1 MATEKLYSGDGSD
14 TTFDITFPYLT
25 HADIKVSLK
34 ELKSDA
40 TEPYDA
46 NDYHYKDKSDPGD
59 YSISGNTITFTTA
72 PANGTGLLENNIK
85 ITRATVITSPE
96 HEYSAGSSITATKL
110 NENQK
115 QALYAIEE
123 AGEITATPGGI
134 STGDKG
140 PIFVSS
146 DSSWSMQA
154 NSIANTHLQDNS
166 VGINEIAPNS
176 VGGDELVD
184 TVIIPDNNKIQWG
197 DGSEGTGDLEI
208 QHNGTDSKIH
218 NIGNGNLDIWG
229 NGSGNI
235 QIRADGTK
243 NGINVK
249 PNEVELYYNNSLKFE
264 TINTGINIT
273 GVTHSSSGYVFGGTS
288 SWWYEGAANKPTLR
302 IGTDGPYLEVSEPT
316 TNNINLKNLN
326 GDLKLDNNVTISGNL
341 TLTNGVLNPRTGN
354 GNRWDIIPWVDTA
367 GVMEI
372 GNYIDFHKTD
382 SGAVDRDL
390 RIATVDNAANET
402 LLGINWPGT
411 SDWYQFITT
420 SANNIRHLNYVD
432 DSSDYLQ
439 IHYLNSSNATA
450 VTGIYFTVSDATLK
464 ENIVDS
470 TYDALDC
477 IKKLKLRDFDWKPEY
492 KTGSVQCGLVAQEA
506 ETVNSSFVFDV
517 KDGYKQLNA
526 DRMVQVSLKAIQDLI
541 SKVETLE
548 AKVAALE
555 A

>member
-1 MATEKLYSGDGSD
+1 MATEKLYSGDGSA
-14 TTFDITFPYLT
+14 TFDITFPYLT

-59 YSISGNTITFTTA
+59 YSISGNTVTFTTA
-72 PANGTGLLENNIK
+72 PPTGTGLLENNIK

-115 QALYAIEE
+115 QALYAIQE

-176 VGGDELVD
+176 VNGDELVD
-184 TVIIPDNNKIQWG
+184 NVVIPDANSIRFGTDSDMTIYHNGANAFI
-197 DGSEGTGDLEI
+197 SNSTGDLHI
-208 QHNGTDSKIH
+208 QNNSKDSIVSKR
-218 NIGNGNLDIWG
+218 D
-229 NGSGNI
+229 
-235 QIRADGTK
+235 AETK
-243 NGINVK
+243 
-249 PNEVELYYNNSLKFE
+249 LYYNNSLKFE

-273 GVTHSSSGYVFGGTS
+273 GVTHSSSGYVFGTTNS
-288 SWWYEGAANKPTLR
+288 YWSESADNTPTLR
-302 IGTDGPYLEVSEPT
+302 IGVDGPDLKFSEPT
-316 TNNINLKNLN
+316 ANTVKIENED
-326 GDLKLDNNVTISGNL
+326 GDLILGDNVTINGNL
-341 TLTNGVLNPRTGN
+341 TLTNGVLYPRSGN

-382 SGAVDRDL
+382 GSSADRDL
-390 RIATVDNAANET
+390 RIAPVDNAANET

-411 SDWYQFITT
+411 NDWYQLITT
-420 SANNIRHLNYVD
+420 SENNIRHLNYVD
-432 DSSDYLQ
+432 DSTDYLQ

-450 VTGIYFTVSDATLK
+450 VNGIYFTVSDATLK